1 MSKRNC
7 ENKEPKPKWVAE
19 NFKSVGENK
28 KRDFCEIQLC
38 LRSESAD

>member
-19 NFKSVGENK
+19 NFKSVGKNK
-28 KRDFCEIQLC
+28 KHVLEI
-38 LRSESAD
+38 SDKI